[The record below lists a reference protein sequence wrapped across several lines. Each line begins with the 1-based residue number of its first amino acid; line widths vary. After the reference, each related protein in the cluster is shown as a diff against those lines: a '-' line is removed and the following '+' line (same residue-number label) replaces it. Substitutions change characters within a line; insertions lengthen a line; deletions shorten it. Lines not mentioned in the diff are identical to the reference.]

1 MTILRMKLLTKFSNI
16 FTEFLN
22 QCKWKASKSFD
33 WSFCILW
40 CLCRQ
45 LNSRATVCLNKSHT
59 CSFDSDCIILSKG
72 VGVNLN
78 EFSTDWTDL
87 TSEFWIAYIRIGHNH
102 TRCHRHDQ
110 KGKIHIFSFSFQCE
124 WLNVD
129 DMLNFSSVFISK
141 ICMFHRISISIKHEY
156 SYNS

>member
-1 MTILRMKLLTKFSNI
+1 MTILRLKLLTKFSKI
-16 FTEFLN
+16 ITEFLN

-45 LNSRATVCLNKSHT
+45 LNSRATVCLNKGHA

-72 VGVNLN
+72 VGVNSN
-78 EFSTDWTDL
+78 EFGTDWTDL

-110 KGKIHIFSFSFQCE
+110 KGKIHIFFFFVSMWMIECWWYAQFFFGFYIKNLHVSP
-124 WLNVD
+124 
-129 DMLNFSSVFISK
+129 NFHFYQAWIFI
-141 ICMFHRISISIKHEY
+141 
-156 SYNS
+156 